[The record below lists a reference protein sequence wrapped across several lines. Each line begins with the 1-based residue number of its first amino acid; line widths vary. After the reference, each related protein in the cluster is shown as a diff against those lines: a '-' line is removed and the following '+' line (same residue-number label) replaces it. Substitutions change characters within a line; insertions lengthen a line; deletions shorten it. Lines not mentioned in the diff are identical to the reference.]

1 MPDKFDGA
9 GKPHMIPPNFG
20 DALRIKMSWGLGTLA
35 RKATLGWVF
44 DANDHLVTRRI
55 DFARYV
61 TGTISPSPGF
71 TTDDADLLVQAV
83 TRAVGEAEWAP
94 GEGRVPDSE
103 ISYGTHPL
111 DAAAAWWLREIGY
124 PGVEAHAGH
133 EIGACGPLYV
143 VTTGKRCG
151 LGAVKAAFAD
161 AALERKPLVMFAAG
175 GYTRDASAWANKASV
190 ALYGVDQS
198 LGIYA
203 VSALATEHVPQVI

>member
-1 MPDKFDGA
+1 M
-9 GKPHMIPPNFG
+9 
-20 DALRIKMSWGLGTLA
+20 
-35 RKATLGWVF
+35 
-44 DANDHLVTRRI
+44 TRRI
-55 DFARYV
+55 DLARYV

-83 TRAVGEAEWAP
+83 TRAVDEADWAP

-111 DAAAAWWLREIGY
+111 DAAAAWWLRELGY

-133 EIGACGPLYV
+133 ELGVCGPLYV

-151 LGAVKAAFAD
+151 CVGQAAFAD

-175 GYTRDASAWANKASV
+175 GYTRDASEWANKASV
-190 ALYGVDQS
+190 ALYES
-198 LGIYA
+198 T
-203 VSALATEHVPQVI
+203 VSPWASTP